1 MTRGSA
7 LLTALL
13 TFTNCATSLSIR
25 EQPSDSA
32 TVAGVPINN
41 LAPYQVDSVS
51 WSGPLAKLEKP
62 DLSIEAVDPYEILAI
77 DICREMFASG
87 TLKLQLTDRQTL
99 KVLEVESTPG
109 SVGASKAASK
119 AASAVSDI
127 DKANVDAKKA
137 KKDAAAGTTDDDP

>member
-1 MTRGSA
+1 VQKGYAIRLARRSHGRARARRA
-7 LLTALL
+7 LLPPGGAQDVR
-13 TFTNCATSLSIR
+13 NPSQIR
-25 EQPSDSA
+25 GAE
-32 TVAGVPINN
+32 
-41 LAPYQVDSVS
+41 
-51 WSGPLAKLEKP
+51 KL
-62 DLSIEAVDPYEILAI
+62 VDPYEILAI

-109 SVGASKAASK
+109 SVGASKAAS
-119 AASAVSDI
+119 AFSDI